1 VRVRIL
7 ILALLS
13 VSLGACTEAVVQG
26 AVPRCSAGEEV
37 TDELILE
44 AQSVP
49 SAQLLPCLAELPPDW
64 SVTEF
69 RVRDG
74 ETSIALTAH
83 SGAGGVV
90 RATLTEGCD
99 TSNAT
104 EEFSG
109 KDNVRLFVEI
119 TSSVDD
125 ALVGTHFYTF
135 AGGCATYSFDLR
147 GVGKGALYAEARS
160 ALDFT
165 PRSAVEEGIERET
178 GFKLDAES

>member
-1 VRVRIL
+1 MRVRFL
-7 ILALLS
+7 VLALLA
-13 VSLGACTEAVVQG
+13 VALGACTEAVVQG
-26 AVPRCSAGEEV
+26 AVPRCSDSEAV

-49 SAQLLPCLAELPPDW
+49 SAQLLPCLTELPPDW
-64 SVTEF
+64 GVTEF
-69 RVRDG
+69 QVRDG
-74 ETSIALTAH
+74 ETSIALTAY

-90 RATLTEGCD
+90 RATLTETCD

-109 KDNVRLFVEI
+109 RDNARLFVEI
-119 TSSVDD
+119 RSSVDD
-125 ALVGTHFYTF
+125 ALVGTNYYTF

-147 GVGKGALYAEARS
+147 GERKGALYAEARS

-165 PRSAVEEGIERET
+165 PRQAVEEGIERET
-178 GFKLDAES
+178 GFKLDAEP